1 MTSRLSVIA
10 ENNKVV
16 PFPLPNSPYSNAPSQ
31 SDYPFKQISQCVTAD
46 SPHTVFDVPTPTFSP
61 PARSSPERW
70 NECARAIHAL
80 LKSAGVENWDGEGG
94 LALSEST
101 VDRAVTFLSTCPAE
115 AFFVEIDFA
124 ADATG
129 DGDVML
135 TWAVGYDRLLT
146 VLITEDRQVLH
157 SGVFPAPERERTGV
171 SDWIDRGQLPE
182 GIAPCFDR
190 LAAAIP

>member
-1 MTSRLSVIA
+1 M
-10 ENNKVV
+10 VV
-16 PFPLPNSPYSNAPSQ
+16 AGNESGVPLPLPDILYSDVSPQ
-31 SDYPFKQISQCVTAD
+31 SDYELRQEVLCVTDKIRA
-46 SPHTVFDVPTPTFSP
+46 VFDVHPSIP
-61 PARSSPERW
+61 PSLTRSQPELWDER
-70 NECARAIHAL
+70 NRAILTL
-80 LKSAGVENWDGEGG
+80 LDTAGEQDWDGEGG

-101 VDRAVTFLSTCPAE
+101 VDRAVIFLRTCPAG
-115 AFFVEIDFA
+115 AFLGEIDFA

-146 VLITEDRQVLH
+146 VLITGDRRVLH

-171 SDWIDRGQLPE
+171 SDWVDTGQLPE

-190 LAAAIP
+190 LAAAIS